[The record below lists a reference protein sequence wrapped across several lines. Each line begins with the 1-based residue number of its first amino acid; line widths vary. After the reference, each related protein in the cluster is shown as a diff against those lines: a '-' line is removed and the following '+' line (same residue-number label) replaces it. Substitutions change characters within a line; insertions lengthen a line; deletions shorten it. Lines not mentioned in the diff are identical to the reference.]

1 MQYLS
6 GRKPARTVKAYCTRL
21 AQASRV
27 LSYQPF
33 TTTTHR
39 DANVP
44 VGQAPGFF
52 QTEESTKIRIDGA
65 QLRVKR
71 IRQSRIGAF
80 CVADLSTDIG
90 EFKVKDP
97 LLDQF
102 DEGEYQ
108 ATVWISEIY
117 LSQYV
122 AFGKGVTE
130 IRARLHDLQV
140 QAQGALRRGDEQ
152 VEPDPID
159 EREPLRAAPAAPA
172 AAEPKRKKS
181 EAWERFNKKKP
192 SDAPGEKSSDAGDS
206 RQAEHEP
213 AIAHG
218 LSALFDADLVQ
229 AIQDRAPVKLD
240 STVERSLLRRQAAEL
255 GQALGYSFDP
265 KQQTWFA
272 Q

>member
-1 MQYLS
+1 M
-6 GRKPARTVKAYCTRL
+6 
-21 AQASRV
+21 
-27 LSYQPF
+27 
-33 TTTTHR
+33 
-39 DANVP
+39 
-44 VGQAPGFF
+44 
-52 QTEESTKIRIDGA
+52 IRIDGA

-71 IRQSRIGAF
+71 IRQSRNGAF

-140 QAQGALRRGDEQ
+140 QAQGALGRGEEQ

-159 EREPLRAAPAAPA
+159 EREPVRAAPAAPA
-172 AAEPKRKKS
+172 EPEPKRKKS
-181 EAWERFNKKKP
+181 KDWERFNKKKP
-192 SDAPGEKSSDAGDS
+192 GLATGDS
-206 RQAEHEP
+206 SPDTDSKRQLANDQ
-213 AIAHG
+213 AVAQG

-229 AIQDRAPVKLD
+229 AIQSRAPVKLD

>member
-1 MQYLS
+1 M
-6 GRKPARTVKAYCTRL
+6 
-21 AQASRV
+21 
-27 LSYQPF
+27 
-33 TTTTHR
+33 
-39 DANVP
+39 
-44 VGQAPGFF
+44 
-52 QTEESTKIRIDGA
+52 IRIDGA

-71 IRQSRIGAF
+71 IRQSRNGAF

-117 LSQYV
+117 LAQYV

-140 QAQGALRRGDEQ
+140 QAQGALGRGEEQ

-159 EREPLRAAPAAPA
+159 EREPVRAAPASPTAPQ
-172 AAEPKRKKS
+172 PKRKKS

-192 SDAPGEKSSDAGDS
+192 SEASGENSPDADNK

-213 AIAHG
+213 AVAQG
-218 LSALFDADLVQ
+218 LSALFDAELAQ
-229 AIQDRAPVKLD
+229 AIQNRAPVKLD
-240 STVERSLLRRQAAEL
+240 PTVERSLLRRQAAEL
-255 GQALGYSFDP
+255 GQSLGYRFDP
-265 KQQTWFA
+265 KQQTWLA

>member
-1 MQYLS
+1 M
-6 GRKPARTVKAYCTRL
+6 
-21 AQASRV
+21 
-27 LSYQPF
+27 
-33 TTTTHR
+33 
-39 DANVP
+39 
-44 VGQAPGFF
+44 
-52 QTEESTKIRIDGA
+52 IRIDGA

-71 IRQSRIGAF
+71 IRQSRNGAF

-140 QAQGALRRGDEQ
+140 QAQGALRRGEEQ
-152 VEPDPID
+152 GEPDPID
-159 EREPLRAAPAAPA
+159 EREPVRAAPAAPDPA
-172 AAEPKRKKS
+172 PAVAESKGKKS
-181 EAWERFNKKKP
+181 KDWERFNKKKP
-192 SDAPGEKSSDAGDS
+192 GLALGDS
-206 RQAEHEP
+206 SPDTDSKRHDASDQAV
-213 AIAHG
+213 AQG
-218 LSALFDADLVQ
+218 LSALFDADLLQ
-229 AIQDRAPVKLD
+229 AIQNREPVKLD

>member
-1 MQYLS
+1 M
-6 GRKPARTVKAYCTRL
+6 
-21 AQASRV
+21 
-27 LSYQPF
+27 
-33 TTTTHR
+33 
-39 DANVP
+39 
-44 VGQAPGFF
+44 
-52 QTEESTKIRIDGA
+52 IRIDGA

-71 IRQSRIGAF
+71 IRQSRNGAF

-117 LSQYV
+117 LAQYV

-140 QAQGALRRGDEQ
+140 QAQGALRRAEEQ

-159 EREPLRAAPAAPA
+159 EHEPVRAAPQ
-172 AAEPKRKKS
+172 PKRKKS

-192 SDAPGEKSSDAGDS
+192 SEASGESSPDADNK

-213 AIAHG
+213 AVAQG
-218 LSALFDADLVQ
+218 LSALFDADLAQ
-229 AIQDRAPVKLD
+229 AIQNRAPVKLD
-240 STVERSLLRRQAAEL
+240 PTVERSLLRRQAAEL
-255 GQALGYSFDP
+255 GQSLGYRFDP

>member
-1 MQYLS
+1 M
-6 GRKPARTVKAYCTRL
+6 
-21 AQASRV
+21 
-27 LSYQPF
+27 
-33 TTTTHR
+33 
-39 DANVP
+39 
-44 VGQAPGFF
+44 
-52 QTEESTKIRIDGA
+52 IRIDQA

-71 IRQSRIGAF
+71 IRQSRNGAF

-102 DEGEYQ
+102 EEGEYQ

-140 QAQGALRRGDEQ
+140 NAQGALRSHEQ
-152 VEPDPID
+152 AEPDPMD
-159 EREPLRAAPAAPA
+159 EQAPVRAAVVAPS
-172 AAEPKRKKS
+172 AETPTGLARS
-181 EAWERFNKKKP
+181 RSSDFSRFNKGKKDQATSVP
-192 SDAPGEKSSDAGDS
+192 PP
-206 RQAEHEP
+206 RQERAQTEQDDL
-213 AIAHG
+213 A
-218 LSALFDADLVQ
+218 SLFDPEQLQ
-229 AIQDRAPVKLD
+229 AIHNHEPVKLD
-240 STVERSLLRRQAAEL
+240 ATVERALLRRQAAEL
-255 GQALGYSFDP
+255 GQKLGYRFDA

>member
-1 MQYLS
+1 M
-6 GRKPARTVKAYCTRL
+6 
-21 AQASRV
+21 
-27 LSYQPF
+27 
-33 TTTTHR
+33 
-39 DANVP
+39 
-44 VGQAPGFF
+44 
-52 QTEESTKIRIDGA
+52 IRIDGA

-71 IRQSRIGAF
+71 IRQSRNGAF

-117 LSQYV
+117 LAQYV

-140 QAQGALRRGDEQ
+140 QAQGALRRAEEQ

-159 EREPLRAAPAAPA
+159 EREPVRAAPAAPA
-172 AAEPKRKKS
+172 APQPKRKKS

-192 SDAPGEKSSDAGDS
+192 SEASGESSPDADNK

-213 AIAHG
+213 AVAQG
-218 LSALFDADLVQ
+218 LSALFDADLAQ
-229 AIQDRAPVKLD
+229 AIQNRAPVKLD
-240 STVERSLLRRQAAEL
+240 PTVERSLLRRQAAEL
-255 GQALGYSFDP
+255 GQSLGYRFDP

>member
-1 MQYLS
+1 M
-6 GRKPARTVKAYCTRL
+6 
-21 AQASRV
+21 
-27 LSYQPF
+27 
-33 TTTTHR
+33 
-39 DANVP
+39 
-44 VGQAPGFF
+44 
-52 QTEESTKIRIDGA
+52 IRIDGA

-71 IRQSRIGAF
+71 IRQSRNGAF

-117 LSQYV
+117 LAQYV

-140 QAQGALRRGDEQ
+140 QAQGALRRGEEQ
-152 VEPDPID
+152 AEPDPID
-159 EREPLRAAPAAPA
+159 EREPVRAAPVAPDPAPA
-172 AAEPKRKKS
+172 AVESKGKKS
-181 EAWERFNKKKP
+181 KNWERFNKKKP
-192 SDAPGEKSSDAGDS
+192 GLAPGDSSPDTDS
-206 RQAEHEP
+206 KRQLASDQ
-213 AIAHG
+213 AVAQG
-218 LSALFDADLVQ
+218 LSALFDADLLQ
-229 AIQDRAPVKLD
+229 AIQNREPVKLD